1 MKKKIINCI
10 SKYVDADED
19 MLVIYKYGID
29 IIINKLVHIFFICII
44 GYLYNVLFETVL
56 FLVFYSTL
64 REYSGGFHAST
75 KIRCFICTLF
85 VTFMMIILFRIFA

>member
-29 IIINKLVHIFFICII
+29 IIINKLVHIFLSALLDICIMY
-44 GYLYNVLFETVL
+44 YLKQFFFWFFIPLCVSILEDFMLVRRLGVLFVL
-56 FLVFYSTL
+56 CLL
-64 REYSGGFHAST
+64 H
-75 KIRCFICTLF
+75 L
-85 VTFMMIILFRIFA
+85 